1 MKKKIPLILLII
13 IVIVFIAISCIL
25 GYFTY
30 RYRKLYKSYK
40 VQEDAKIQA
49 EQQLEQENLE
59 KEAAEA
65 ERQKYLEENV
75 YDNNIPIALY
85 LLKGNTLVRAD
96 ETYCDWTRDS
106 ILGLFYS
113 LPSNDES
120 VPCSNY
126 ESLWENLWS
135 QYQTEGYK
143 VGYNLKLH
151 LDTGEE
157 INRTLLDPI
166 YVNDDIFSHIQ
177 LYLYDDVT
185 YMPGRPY
192 YHMTPEEMTDETML
206 TSIKL
211 VGYKETKGVN
221 GPIEVTVFTYNGKED
236 FDEQTGEYIGNSKF
250 TIKLYREQV

>member
-1 MKKKIPLILLII
+1 M
-13 IVIVFIAISCIL
+13 
-25 GYFTY
+25 
-30 RYRKLYKSYK
+30 YKA
-40 VQEDAKIQA
+40 QEDSQKQI
-49 EQQLEQENLE
+49 EQEAQQQKAQKDAE
-59 KEAAEA
+59 EA
-65 ERQKYLEENV
+65 ERQQYLEENV
-75 YDNNIPIALY
+75 YDNEIPIALY

-96 ETYCDWTRDS
+96 ETYCDWKRDS

-113 LPSNDES
+113 LPSTEET
-120 VPCSNY
+120 VPCSDY
-126 ESLWENLWS
+126 ETLWEDLWS
-135 QYQTEGYK
+135 KYKSEGYK

-221 GPIEVTVFTYNGKED
+221 GPIEVTVFTYNGPED
-236 FDEQTGEYIGNSKF
+236 FDEETGEYIGKSKF

>member
-1 MKKKIPLILLII
+1 MKKKIPLILLFII
-13 IVIVFIAISCIL
+13 LIGTISVL
-25 GYFTY
+25 GFFTY
-30 RYRKLYKSYK
+30 RYRSLYKMYK
-40 VQEDAKIQA
+40 SQEDAESLHAKENEQA
-49 EQQLEQENLE
+49 KFEQESKDNE
-59 KEAAEA
+59 K
-65 ERQKYLEENV
+65 QQYLEENV
-75 YDNNIPIALY
+75 YDNEIPIALY
-85 LLKGNTLVRAD
+85 LMKGNNLVRAD
-96 ETYCDWTRDS
+96 ETYCDWKRDS

-113 LPSNDES
+113 LPSNEEI
-120 VPCSNY
+120 VPCSDY
-126 ESLWENLWS
+126 ETLWKDLWAKYNT
-135 QYQTEGYK
+135 QGYK

-221 GPIEVTVFTYNGKED
+221 GPIEVTVFTYNGPED
-236 FDEQTGEYIGNSKF
+236 FDEITGEYIGNSKF

>member
-1 MKKKIPLILLII
+1 MKRKIPLILLILI
-13 IVIVFIAISCIL
+13 LVGTIAVL

-30 RYRKLYKSYK
+30 TYRNLYKQYK
-40 VQEDAKIQA
+40 AKEDSENIATEQSNNERIAK
-49 EQQLEQENLE
+49 E
-59 KEAAEA
+59 KTDAQ
-65 ERQKYLEENV
+65 RQKYLEENV
-75 YDNNIPIALY
+75 YDNEIPIALY
-85 LLKGNTLVRAD
+85 LMKGNNLVRAD
-96 ETYCDWTRDS
+96 ETYCDWKRDS

-113 LPSNDES
+113 LPSNEEI
-120 VPCSNY
+120 VPCSDY
-126 ESLWENLWS
+126 ESLWKNLWS
-135 QYQTEGYK
+135 QYKTEGYK

-192 YHMTPEEMTDETML
+192 YHMTPEEMTPETIL

-221 GPIEVTVFTYNGKED
+221 GPIEVTVFTYNGPED
-236 FDEQTGEYIGNSKF
+236 FDEITGEYLGKSKF
-250 TIKLYREQV
+250 TIKLYREQI

>member
-1 MKKKIPLILLII
+1 MKKKIPLIILLIVLI
-13 IVIVFIAISCIL
+13 CATGTL
-25 GYFTY
+25 GFFTY
-30 RYRKLYKSYK
+30 RYRNLYKMYK
-40 VQEDAKIQA
+40 AQEDSQKQI
-49 EQQLEQENLE
+49 EQEAQQQKAQKDAE
-59 KEAAEA
+59 EA
-65 ERQKYLEENV
+65 ERQQYLEENV
-75 YDNNIPIALY
+75 YDNEIPIALY

-96 ETYCDWTRDS
+96 ETYCDWKRDS

-113 LPSNDES
+113 LPSTEET
-120 VPCSNY
+120 VPCSDY
-126 ESLWENLWS
+126 ETLWEDLWS
-135 QYQTEGYK
+135 KYKSEGYK

-221 GPIEVTVFTYNGKED
+221 GPIEVTVFTYNGPED
-236 FDEQTGEYIGNSKF
+236 FDEETGEYIGKSKF

>member
-1 MKKKIPLILLII
+1 MKKKLPLTLLVLILIG
-13 IVIVFIAISCIL
+13 AIGAL

-30 RYRKLYKSYK
+30 KYRSLYKMYK
-40 VQEDAKIQA
+40 AVEDSENYSA
-49 EQQLEQENLE
+49 QLNE
-59 KEAAEA
+59 KEKLAKEA
-65 ERQKYLEENV
+65 EEAEHQKYLEENV
-75 YDNNIPIALY
+75 YDNEIPIALY
-85 LLKGNTLVRAD
+85 LMKGNNLVRAD
-96 ETYCDWTRDS
+96 ETYCDWKRDS

-113 LPSNDES
+113 LPSNEET
-120 VPCSNY
+120 VACSDY
-126 ESLWENLWS
+126 ETLWENLWS
-135 QYQTEGYK
+135 QYKTEGYK

-192 YHMTPEEMTDETML
+192 YHMTPEEMTPETML

-221 GPIEVTVFTYNGKED
+221 GPIEVTVFTYNGPED
-236 FDEQTGEYIGNSKF
+236 FDEKTGEYIGKSKF